1 MGLHGD
7 PHPDSHQEEPG
18 NLTRNAPEGL
28 NAMTPVLFLL
38 LAYILGSTPTSFW
51 VSRFFFDVDLRKVGS
66 GNLGATNTFRV
77 LGWKAAVPVA
87 LVDVLKGWFPVWF
100 FPQHDYT
107 STWAW
112 TLGYAGAAILGH
124 VFSFWVK
131 FRGGKGI
138 ATSAGAFLGLAPW
151 GVLVA
156 LLVWLAVTF
165 TTRIVSLGSLAAAV
179 ALPLSLLF
187 LPHRGGKALLIFT
200 VVLAAFV
207 FWAHRANIRRLL
219 RGEENRFGKGKGT
232 HTADEDRQA
241 PGASDSGPTSAGPGK
256 GAGA

>member
-1 MGLHGD
+1 
-7 PHPDSHQEEPG
+7 
-18 NLTRNAPEGL
+18 
-28 NAMTPVLFLL
+28 MTPVLFLL
-38 LAYILGSTPTSFW
+38 LAYILGSTPTSYW
-51 VSRFFFDVDLRKVGS
+51 VGRFFFDVDLRKVGS
-66 GNLGATNTFRV
+66 GNLGATNTFRA

-107 STWAW
+107 STWVW

-156 LLVWLAVTF
+156 LLVWMGVTF

-187 LPHRGGKALLIFT
+187 LPHRGGAALLIFT

-232 HTADEDRQA
+232 RTADEEGPLA
-241 PGASDSGPTSAGPGK
+241 PGAPDSGPPRAGPGK
-256 GAGA
+256 GTGA